1 MYLFLLLLHFRTFS
15 GAAFTVEKYSTLRHG
30 QPNCRFLTKYCPVD
44 ALVGKFSVGTKGV
57 QRKHNG
63 CRGTIRTGGTGGRD
77 GRVFGCFF
85 FSVSCF
91 SLGLPV
97 FWVACF

>member
-1 MYLFLLLLHFRTFS
+1 M
-15 GAAFTVEKYSTLRHG
+15 
-30 QPNCRFLTKYCPVD
+30 
-44 ALVGKFSVGTKGV
+44 GTKGV

-97 FWVACF
+97 FLDCLFLACLRAIIAILALWFSYVRSVFFVWFLGCRFLWVA